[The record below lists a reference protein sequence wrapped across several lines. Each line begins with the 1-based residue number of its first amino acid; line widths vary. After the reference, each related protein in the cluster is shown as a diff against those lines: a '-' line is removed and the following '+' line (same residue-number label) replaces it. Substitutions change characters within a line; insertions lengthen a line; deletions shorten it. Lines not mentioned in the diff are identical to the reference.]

1 MKLFSIIGTTVF
13 AITFL
18 WSCVKSNP
26 ETIPTLSSQHGERM
40 LSSHNYIFIDV
51 RTQQEYDTGHI
62 PNSTHIS
69 VESLESRIDE
79 IEKFREKKIVVYCRS
94 GNRSSKGT
102 KILNKY
108 GFEAVNLSGGML
120 QWKGPVDKN

>member
-26 ETIPTLSSQHGERM
+26 ETIPTLSSQQGEKL
-40 LSSHNYIFIDV
+40 LSNHNYIFIDV

-79 IEKFREKKIVVYCRS
+79 IEKFREKKKRLI
-94 GNRSSKGT
+94 K
-102 KILNKY
+102 
-108 GFEAVNLSGGML
+108 
-120 QWKGPVDKN
+120 

>member
-18 WSCVKSNP
+18 WSCVKSDP
-26 ETIPTLSSQHGERM
+26 ETIPTLSSQQGEKL
-40 LSSHNYIFIDV
+40 LSNHNYIFIDV

-102 KILNKY
+102 KIFNKY